1 MLRRSILLLSLLC
14 LLALAAVACCCPLG
28 GRPEPVVSP
37 TPTRTRRLVP
47 SPAATVTKR
56 PTATAAPTPTVPAPS
71 MPTPT
76 ARSLWNQ
83 IAASVPD
90 EPNTAFRLTLTDEQL
105 TQMATEGAEMD
116 SEVDLDNVVVMVHPE
131 GMVIAATVTLAEAD
145 RDLDVEM
152 EVVPIVVDGGVRLEV
167 NRLDLKDFPPLLS
180 DLMTPLVTEILNDK
194 LDFFNRMQRGWDGVR
209 PLEVTSLELQEG
221 AIIVEGVTR

>member
-1 MLRRSILLLSLLC
+1 
-14 LLALAAVACCCPLG
+14 VAG
-28 GRPEPVVSP
+28 
-37 TPTRTRRLVP
+37 
-47 SPAATVTKR
+47 
-56 PTATAAPTPTVPAPS
+56 
-71 MPTPT
+71 
-76 ARSLWNQ
+76 SLWDQ

-105 TQMATEGAEMD
+105 TQMATEGAD
-116 SEVDLDNVVVMVHPE
+116 SDSGVDLNDMAVMVHPE
-131 GMVIAATVTLAEAD
+131 GMVIAATVKLEEMD
-145 RDLDVEM
+145 RALDVEM

-180 DLMTPLVTEILNDK
+180 DLMTPLVTEMLNEK
-194 LDFFNRMQRGWDGVR
+194 LDFFRRMQQGWDGVR